1 MPVEFLTRD
10 QRRSY
15 GRYAGSLSA
24 EQLARYFH
32 LSEEDRSIVRGRRG
46 ARARLGFALQLGTV
60 RFLGT
65 FLADPSDI
73 PFGVIEYTARQ
84 LGIPNPTACLT
95 GYRESQGHW
104 NHVREIRRRYGYR
117 EFNDQP
123 EHFRFVRWLFT
134 MAWASPQ
141 RPSVLFDL
149 ATSRLVHR
157 KILLPGVTTLT
168 RLVARVRD
176 RADARLWR
184 KLSSAPSPAQLE
196 ALEKLPIVPEGKRQ
210 SELHRL
216 RRAPTGVNAVKK
228 KL

>member
-73 PFGVIEYTARQ
+73 PFGVIEYSAR
-84 LGIPNPTACLT
+84 
-95 GYRESQGHW
+95 
-104 NHVREIRRRYGYR
+104 
-117 EFNDQP
+117 
-123 EHFRFVRWLFT
+123 
-134 MAWASPQ
+134 
-141 RPSVLFDL
+141 L
-149 ATSRLVHR
+149 ATAVGSNSC
-157 KILLPGVTTLT
+157 I
-168 RLVARVRD
+168 
-176 RADARLWR
+176 
-184 KLSSAPSPAQLE
+184 
-196 ALEKLPIVPEGKRQ
+196 GK
-210 SELHRL
+210 
-216 RRAPTGVNAVKK
+216 
-228 KL
+228 